1 MEKISSLLYMTEEL
15 ITIKKIR
22 VEYLSTKQDKYNQDV
37 SYFKIKDFDIDTRF
51 AIIKREGYIVPMFK
65 SENGITILKT
75 KQKYVKLKEPKRD
88 EIVTVDIGFHYYKM
102 NGIEGYY
109 VRSLG

>member
-1 MEKISSLLYMTEEL
+1 MTEEL

-65 SENGITILKT
+65 SENGVCI
-75 KQKYVKLKEPKRD
+75 
-88 EIVTVDIGFHYYKM
+88 
-102 NGIEGYY
+102 
-109 VRSLG
+109 

>member
-1 MEKISSLLYMTEEL
+1 MSEEL

-22 VEYLSTKQDKYNQDV
+22 VEYLSTKQDKYNQDI
-37 SYFKIKDFDIDTRF
+37 SYFKKKDFDIDARF
-51 AIIKREGYIVPMFK
+51 SIIKREGYVVPMFK
-65 SENGITILKT
+65 SENGVYILKT

-102 NGIEGYY
+102 NNIEGYY

>member
-1 MEKISSLLYMTEEL
+1 MSEEL

-51 AIIKREGYIVPMFK
+51 GIIKREGYIVPMFK
-65 SENGITILKT
+65 KRKWSIHIENQT
-75 KQKYVKLKEPKRD
+75 KICQAKGTE
-88 EIVTVDIGFHYYKM
+88 T
-102 NGIEGYY
+102 
-109 VRSLG
+109 

>member
-1 MEKISSLLYMTEEL
+1 MSEEL

-37 SYFKIKDFDIDTRF
+37 SYFTIKDFDIDTRF
-51 AIIKREGYIVPMFK
+51 GIIKREGYIVPMFK
-65 SENGITILKT
+65 SENGAYILKT

-102 NGIEGYY
+102 NNIEGYY